1 MKRTVLFLGAIWC
14 LTANAWA
21 GAPADAVAVKFCP
34 AATAHTYPLDS
45 MRGAQGVLLQNI
57 ALINR
62 SAKPVTI
69 DTVEIALQTG
79 GQSVDTRRF
88 TADALAKIAKGGQ
101 GVQASG
107 MMKLAAFQ
115 FCGTDLLGDATLS
128 ESATLAPGA
137 ALLIMQQPFA
147 FKGARDQLAVTVYAG
162 KNNATRLGYAAAP
175 LAAGFTKTD
184 LSFPLTGAWWVASGP
199 SFHTQ
204 HRWALPEE
212 FGLDL
217 LKLDANGKT
226 HSGDGTKFSEYYAYG
241 AKIVAPA
248 AGKVVLAIT
257 SENEDPKALRQKGET
272 LDAFFTRLLGDQAA
286 RMARG
291 IPGILGNGVVIDHG
305 NGEFSVLAHMQPG
318 SVKVAV
324 GDMVAKGQLLGAL
337 GSSGNSTEPH
347 LHYHVC
353 DKPDPLVCAGI
364 PLAFSNID
372 IPLAD
377 LPRPIQ
383 SGDWI
388 ITR

>member
-14 LTANAWA
+14 LTASAWA
-21 GAPADAVAVKFCP
+21 GVPADPVEVRFCP
-34 AATAHTYPLDS
+34 AAKARTFPLDS
-45 MRGAQGVLLQNI
+45 MRDAQSVLLQNI

-69 DTVEIALQTG
+69 DTVEIALQAA
-79 GQSVDTRRF
+79 GQTVDTRRF
-88 TADALAKIAKGGQ
+88 AADALAKIAKGGQ
-101 GVQASG
+101 AVQASG

-115 FCGTDLLGDATLS
+115 FCGTDLLGNATLS
-128 ESATLAPGA
+128 ESATLEPGA

-147 FKGARDQLAVTVYAG
+147 FKGTRDQLAVSVSSG
-162 KNNATRLGYAAAP
+162 SNNATRLGYAAVP
-175 LAAGFTKTD
+175 LSAGFTKTE
-184 LSFPLTGAWWVASGP
+184 LSFPLAGTWWVASGP

-204 HRWALPEE
+204 HRWAIPEE

-226 HSGDGTKFSEYYAYG
+226 HRNDGTKFSDYYAYG

-248 AGKVVLAIT
+248 AGKVVVAIT
-257 SENEDPKALRQKGET
+257 TENEDPTALRQKGET
-272 LDAFFTRLLGDQAA
+272 MEAFFTRLLGDQAA

-291 IPGILGNGVVIDHG
+291 VPGVLGNGVVIDHG

-324 GDMVAKGQLLGAL
+324 GDTVAKGQLLGAL

-372 IPLAD
+372 IPLTD

-388 ITR
+388 IAR

>member
-1 MKRTVLFLGAIWC
+1 MKKTILFLGAIWC
-14 LTANAWA
+14 VAANAWA
-21 GAPADAVAVKFCP
+21 GAPIDPVEVKFCP
-34 AATAHTYPLDS
+34 AATARTYPLDT
-45 MRGAQGVLLQNI
+45 MRGAQSVLLQNV

-62 SAKPVTI
+62 SEKPVSI
-69 DTVEIALQTG
+69 ETVEVALQSG
-79 GQSVDTRRF
+79 GQTVDTRRF
-88 TADALAKIAKGGQ
+88 MTDALAKIAKGGQ
-101 GVQASG
+101 AVQASG

-115 FCGTDLLGDATLS
+115 FCGTALLGEAKLS
-128 ESATLAPGA
+128 DSATLAPGT

-147 FKGARDQLAVTVYAG
+147 FKGARDQLVVTAYAA
-162 KNNATRLGYAAAP
+162 NATRVGSNIIP
-175 LAAGFTKTD
+175 LVPGFAKTE
-184 LSFPLTGAWWVASGP
+184 LSFPLTGAWWVGSGP
-199 SFHTQ
+199 TFHTQ
-204 HRWALPEE
+204 HRWAIPEE

-226 HSGDGTKFSEYYAYG
+226 HRGDGTKFTDYYAYG

-257 SENEDPKALRQKGET
+257 TESEDPKALRQKGET
-272 LDAFFTRLLGDQAA
+272 LEAYFERLLGDQAA

-291 IPGILGNGVVIDHG
+291 VPGVLGNGVVIDHG
-305 NGEFSVLAHMQPG
+305 NGEFSVLAHMKPG

-324 GDMVAKGQLLGAL
+324 GDTVAKGQLLGAL

-353 DKPDPLVCAGI
+353 DKPDPLLCAGI

-388 ITR
+388 VTR